1 MTQFTTD
8 IMQALVKKEDIS
20 EVFRKHLETAV
31 NTLLQTE
38 LTAFLDYEKYD
49 RIGFNSGNSRN
60 GAYTRTLHT
69 EYGDLELS
77 MPRDRNGEFDQQ
89 TVAPY
94 KRSNDT
100 LESFVIHMFQKGVTM
115 SEIADLIEKMYGHHY
130 TSQTISNMTKVMSEQ
145 VEAFKAR
152 PLDARYVCVY
162 LDATYISLKR
172 DTVSKEAVYIAV
184 GIREDGSKEVLAYT
198 VAPTESAFVWEEV
211 LLDLKERGVEE
222 VLLFITDGLKG
233 ITDRVF
239 AVFPDAKYQA
249 CCVHLSRSIAHKL
262 RVADRKEICD
272 DFKSVYRAESREQG
286 EEALKAFVEK
296 WKSTYPKVTKSLEAN
311 PFIFTFYDFAKSI
324 WRSIYSTNLIES
336 FNKKVKKYSKRKE
349 QVANAATVGRVL
361 GSQSEIYNQRGRTRC
376 HGGLDEARAEL
387 NEMFRQA
394 ETTDILEKGLLIAA
408 GK

>member
-60 GAYTRTLHT
+60 GAYARTLHT

-77 MPRDRNGEFDQQ
+77 MPRDRNGEFNQQ

-100 LESFVIHMFQKGVTM
+100 LEAFVIHMFQKGVTM
-115 SEIADLIEKMYGHHY
+115 SEISDLIEKMYGHHY

-145 VEAFKAR
+145 VEAFKSR
-152 PLDARYVCVY
+152 PLEQRYACVY
-162 LDATYISLKR
+162 LDATYIALKR
-172 DTVSKEAVYIAV
+172 DTVSKEAVYITI

-211 LLDLKERGVEE
+211 LLDLKERGIEE
-222 VLLFITDGLKG
+222 VLLFISDGLKG
-233 ITDRVF
+233 ITDRIF
-239 AVFPDAKYQA
+239 SVFPDAQYQA
-249 CCVHLSRSIAHKL
+249 CCVHLSRGIRHKV
-262 RVADRKEICD
+262 RVTDRKEILD
-272 DFKSVYRAESREQG
+272 DFKSVYRAENRELG
-286 EEALKAFVEK
+286 EKALKVFVDK
-296 WKSTYPKVTKSLEAN
+296 WKTAYPKVAKSLEAN
-311 PFIFTFYDFAKSI
+311 PYIFTFYSFPKSI

-336 FNKKVKKYSKRKE
+336 FNKNVKKYSKRKE
-349 QVANAATVGRVL
+349 QFPNEDSLDRFLV
-361 GSQSEIYNQRGRTRC
+361 SQFEIYNQNFSTRC
-376 HGGLDEARAEL
+376 HIGFDQARAEL
-387 NEMFRQA
+387 AEMFKQA
-394 ETTDILEKGLLIAA
+394 
-408 GK
+408 

>member
-49 RIGFNSGNSRN
+49 RLGFNSGNSRN

-77 MPRDRNGEFDQQ
+77 MPRDRNGEFNQQ

-100 LESFVIHMFQKGVTM
+100 LEAFVIHMFQKGVTM
-115 SEIADLIEKMYGHHY
+115 SEISDLIEKMYGHHY
-130 TSQTISNMTKVMSEQ
+130 TPQTISNMTKVMSEQ
-145 VEAFKAR
+145 VEAFKSR
-152 PLDARYVCVY
+152 PLEQRYACVY
-162 LDATYISLKR
+162 LDATYIALKR
-172 DTVSKEAVYIAV
+172 DTVSKEAVYITI

-222 VLLFITDGLKG
+222 VLLFISDGLKG
-233 ITDRVF
+233 ITDRIF
-239 AVFPDAKYQA
+239 AVFPDAQYQA
-249 CCVHLSRSIAHKL
+249 CCVHLSRGIRHKV
-262 RVADRKEICD
+262 RVTDRKEILD
-272 DFKSVYRAESREQG
+272 DFKSVYRAENRELG
-286 EEALKAFVEK
+286 EKALKAFVDK
-296 WKSTYPKVTKSLEAN
+296 WKTAYPKVAKSLEAN
-311 PFIFTFYDFAKSI
+311 PYIFTFYSFPKSI

-336 FNKKVKKYSKRKE
+336 FNKNVKKYSKRKE
-349 QVANAATVGRVL
+349 QFPNEDSLDRFLV
-361 GSQSEIYNQRGRTRC
+361 SQFEIYNQNFSTRC
-376 HGGLDEARAEL
+376 HIGFDQARAEL
-387 NEMFRQA
+387 AEMFKQA
-394 ETTDILEKGLLIAA
+394 
-408 GK
+408 

>member
-20 EVFRKHLETAV
+20 EVFRMHLETAV

-60 GAYTRTLHT
+60 GVYTRTLHT

-77 MPRDRNGEFDQQ
+77 MPRDRNGEFNQQ

-115 SEIADLIEKMYGHHY
+115 SEISELIEKMYGHHY
-130 TSQTISNMTKVMSEQ
+130 TPQTISNMTKAMSEQ

-172 DTVSKEAVYIAV
+172 ETVSKEAVYIAV

-211 LLDLKERGVEE
+211 LVDLKERGVEE
-222 VLLFITDGLKG
+222 VLLFISDGLKG
-233 ITDRVF
+233 ITDRIF
-239 AVFPDAKYQA
+239 SVFPDAKYQA
-249 CCVHLSRSIAHKL
+249 CCVHLSRGIAHKV
-262 RVADRKEICD
+262 RVTDRKEILD

-286 EEALKAFVEK
+286 EEALTAFVDK
-296 WKSTYPKVTKSLEAN
+296 WKTAYPKVTKSLEAN
-311 PFIFTFYDFAKSI
+311 PFIFTFYNFPKSI

-349 QVANAATVGRVL
+349 QFPNEDSLDRFLV
-361 GSQSEIYNQRGRTRC
+361 SQFEIYNQNFSTRC
-376 HGGLDEARAEL
+376 HIGFDQARAEL
-387 NEMFRQA
+387 AEMFKQA
-394 ETTDILEKGLLIAA
+394 
-408 GK
+408 

>member
-60 GAYTRTLHT
+60 GVYTRTLHT

-77 MPRDRNGEFDQQ
+77 MPRDRNGEFNQQ

-100 LESFVIHMFQKGVTM
+100 LEAFVIHMFQKGVTM
-115 SEIADLIEKMYGHHY
+115 SEISDLIEKMYGHHY
-130 TSQTISNMTKVMSEQ
+130 TPQTISNMTKVMSEQ
-145 VEAFKAR
+145 VEAFKSR
-152 PLDARYVCVY
+152 PLDQRYACVY

-172 DTVSKEAVYIAV
+172 DTVSKEAVYITV

-222 VLLFITDGLKG
+222 VLLFISDGLKG
-233 ITDRVF
+233 ITDRIF
-239 AVFPDAKYQA
+239 SVFPDAQYQA
-249 CCVHLSRSIAHKL
+249 CCVHLSRGIRHKV
-262 RVADRKEICD
+262 RVTNRKEILD
-272 DFKSVYRAESREQG
+272 DFKSVYRAENRELG
-286 EEALKAFVEK
+286 EKALKVFVDK
-296 WKSTYPKVTKSLEAN
+296 WKTAYPKVTKSLEAN
-311 PFIFTFYDFAKSI
+311 PYIFTFYSFPKSI

-336 FNKKVKKYSKRKE
+336 FNKNVKKYSKRKE
-349 QVANAATVGRVL
+349 QFPNEDSLDRFLV
-361 GSQSEIYNQRGRTRC
+361 SQFEIYNQKFSTRC
-376 HGGLDEARAEL
+376 HIGFDQARAEL
-387 NEMFRQA
+387 AEMFKQS
-394 ETTDILEKGLLIAA
+394 
-408 GK
+408 

>member
-49 RIGFNSGNSRN
+49 RSGFNSGNSRN

-77 MPRDRNGEFDQQ
+77 MPRDRNGDFNQQ

-115 SEIADLIEKMYGHHY
+115 SEISDLIEKMYGHHY
-130 TSQTISNMTKVMSEQ
+130 TPQTISNMTKAMSEQ
-145 VEAFKAR
+145 VEAFKSR
-152 PLDARYVCVY
+152 PLDERYACVY

-172 DTVSKEAVYIAV
+172 DTVSKEAVYITV

-211 LLDLKERGVEE
+211 LQDLKERGVEE
-222 VLLFITDGLKG
+222 VLLFISDGLKG
-233 ITDRVF
+233 ITDRIF

-249 CCVHLSRSIAHKL
+249 CCVHLARNISHKV
-262 RVADRKEICD
+262 RVSDRAEICD
-272 DFKSVYRAESREQG
+272 DFKTVYRAESRELG
-286 EEALKAFVEK
+286 EEALKTFVAK
-296 WKSTYPKVTKSLEAN
+296 WKIAYPKVTKSLESN
-311 PFIFTFYDFAKSI
+311 PFIFTFYDFPKSI

-349 QVANAATVGRVL
+349 QFPNEDSLDRFLV
-361 GSQSEIYNQRGRTRC
+361 SQFEIYNQNFSTRC
-376 HGGLDEARAEL
+376 HIGFDKARAEL
-387 NEMFRQA
+387 AEMFKQN
-394 ETTDILEKGLLIAA
+394 
-408 GK
+408 

>member
-60 GAYTRTLHT
+60 GAYARTLHT

-77 MPRDRNGEFDQQ
+77 MPRDRNGEFNQQ

-100 LESFVIHMFQKGVTM
+100 LEAFVIHMFQKGVTM
-115 SEIADLIEKMYGHHY
+115 SEISDLIEKMHGHHY
-130 TSQTISNMTKVMSEQ
+130 TPQTISNMTKVMSEQ
-145 VEAFKAR
+145 VEAFKSR
-152 PLDARYVCVY
+152 PLEQRYACVY
-162 LDATYISLKR
+162 LDATYIALKR
-172 DTVSKEAVYIAV
+172 DTVSKEAVYITI

-222 VLLFITDGLKG
+222 VLLFISDGLKG
-233 ITDRVF
+233 ITDRIF
-239 AVFPDAKYQA
+239 SVFPDAQYQA
-249 CCVHLSRSIAHKL
+249 CCVHLSRGIRHKV
-262 RVADRKEICD
+262 RVTDRKEILD
-272 DFKSVYRAESREQG
+272 DFKSVYRAENRELG
-286 EEALKAFVEK
+286 EKALKVFVDK
-296 WKSTYPKVTKSLEAN
+296 WKTAYPKVAKSLEAN
-311 PFIFTFYDFAKSI
+311 PYIFTFYSFPKSI

-336 FNKKVKKYSKRKE
+336 FNKNVKKYSKRKE
-349 QVANAATVGRVL
+349 QFPNEDSLDRFLV
-361 GSQSEIYNQRGRTRC
+361 SQFEIYNQNFSTHC
-376 HGGLDEARAEL
+376 HIGFDQARAEL
-387 NEMFRQA
+387 AEMFKQA
-394 ETTDILEKGLLIAA
+394 
-408 GK
+408 